1 MSEAPVVLVVAT
13 RRSLVDKLVQD
24 LRAHGLMSFG
34 TTSADDSIRSVGLL
48 QPEVLVIDPTSEEC
62 SALLSNVGTSSR
74 SMRLVAIA
82 ESEAAAERSREMG
95 IDEVIMGDDAMAVV
109 EAVLSLLDERHASL
123 LKRGE
128 GPPRI
133 LIVDDEPDIL
143 KILAEALTFRGYDVR
158 LASSGDEALD
168 IVEREDSI
176 NMVLLDV
183 ILPGRSGVETLKE
196 LKKRHPQLAV
206 ILMSAV
212 SDSHVAHHARRLGA
226 FDYILK
232 PLDYDQLELLL
243 FRISL

>member
-1 MSEAPVVLVVAT
+1 MAEAPVVLVVAT

-34 TTSADDSIRSVGLL
+34 TTSADDSVRSVGLL
-48 QPEVLVIDPTSEEC
+48 RPEVVVIDPTSDEC
-62 SALLSNVGTSSR
+62 SMLLNHVDTSSR
-74 SMRLVAIA
+74 SLRLVAIA
-82 ESEAAAERSREMG
+82 ESEEAAERSREMG
-95 IDEVIMGDDAMAVV
+95 IDEVIMGNDAMAVV
-109 EAVLSLLDERHASL
+109 EAVLNLLDEKHAPFTH
-123 LKRGE
+123 GE
-128 GPPRI
+128 GPARI
-133 LIVDDEPDIL
+133 LIVDDEPDVL
-143 KILAEALTFRGYDVR
+143 KVLAEALTLLGHDVR

-196 LKKRHPQLAV
+196 LKTRRPQLAV

-212 SDSHVAHHARRLGA
+212 KDSHVAHHARSLGA
-226 FDYILK
+226 FDYLLK

>member
-1 MSEAPVVLVVAT
+1 MAEAPVVLVVAT
-13 RRSLVDKLVQD
+13 QRSLVEKLVQD
-24 LRAHGLMSFG
+24 LRAHGLISFG
-34 TTSADDSIRSVGLL
+34 TTSADDSVRSVSLL
-48 QPEVLVIDPTSEEC
+48 QPEVVVIDPTSDEC
-62 SALLSNVGTSSR
+62 SALLSNCDAGSR
-74 SMRLVAIA
+74 SLRLVAIA
-82 ESEAAAERSREMG
+82 ESEEAAERSREMG
-95 IDEVIMGDDAMAVV
+95 IDEVLMGDDAGGVV
-109 EAVLSLLDERHASL
+109 EAVLNLVDQRHAS

-143 KILAEALTFRGYDVR
+143 KLLAEALAVRGYDVR

-168 IVEREDSI
+168 IVDREDSI

-183 ILPGRSGVETLKE
+183 ILPGRSGLETLKE

-212 SDSHVAHHARRLGA
+212 TDSHVAHHARRLGA

-232 PLDYDQLELLL
+232 PLDYEELELLL

>member
-1 MSEAPVVLVVAT
+1 MAGAPVVLVVAT
-13 RRSLVDKLVQD
+13 QRSLVEKLVQD
-24 LRAHGLMSFG
+24 LRAHGFMSFG
-34 TTSADDSIRSVGLL
+34 TTSADDSVRSVGLL
-48 QPEVLVIDPTSEEC
+48 QPEVVVIDPTSDEC
-62 SALLSNVGTSSR
+62 LALFSNFDTSSR
-74 SMRLVAIA
+74 SLRLVAIA
-82 ESEAAAERSREMG
+82 ESEEAAERSRDMG
-95 IDEVIMGDDAMAVV
+95 IDEVIMGDDVVAVV
-109 EAVLSLLDERHASL
+109 EAVLSLFDGRHAS

-128 GPPRI
+128 GPPRV

-143 KILAEALTFRGYDVR
+143 KLLAEALAVRGYDVR

-168 IVEREDSI
+168 IVDREDSI

-183 ILPGRSGVETLKE
+183 ILPGRSGLETLKE

-212 SDSHVAHHARRLGA
+212 TDSHVAHHARRLGA

-232 PLDYDQLELLL
+232 PLDYEELELLL